1 MLVSL
6 AVLAQEEEAFGSHV
20 WNRSP
25 SVSLSI
31 YTRIY
36 SNREYTGCRRRI
48 HYFSRSFLLYYSD
61 LVIGGTGNRDPTF
74 HVRDSSISINFNENE
89 DVNFRRLEKYRF
101 FSFRFIF
108 D

>member
-31 YTRIY
+31 HPY
-36 SNREYTGCRRRI
+36 
-48 HYFSRSFLLYYSD
+48 
-61 LVIGGTGNRDPTF
+61 V
-74 HVRDSSISINFNENE
+74 
-89 DVNFRRLEKYRF
+89 LER
-101 FSFRFIF
+101 
-108 D
+108 